1 MGVHSG
7 PTPLDVE
14 VVEPQTRT
22 TSRGFRSM
30 RCVTRCGRV
39 ADPGD
44 VLFGNVPGGLGAE
57 KVRGEAV
64 LRAEN
69 LHADQATVFEV
80 EDDFWKVVLVI
91 ERNRDREPPT

>member
-1 MGVHSG
+1 
-7 PTPLDVE
+7 
-14 VVEPQTRT
+14 
-22 TSRGFRSM
+22 M